1 MKPLAEQL
9 ASYAAY
15 HKDPRTKLTHFFGVP
30 MVTISL
36 FIFLGWFRFIH
47 STLPITVAVLFYVG
61 VSIYFLLLDKEV
73 GAITVAWNLPLL
85 LIAHLISHGNAGT
98 SYAWFAIFFVG
109 GWIIQLWGHYYE
121 GKRPAL
127 MDNIT
132 QIFNAPLFL
141 TCEVLFKL
149 NKRPDLKPPTGPAA
163 C

>member
-1 MKPLAEQL
+1 MKTLAARL
-9 ASYAAY
+9 ASYTAY
-15 HKDPRTKLTHFFGVP
+15 HRDPRTKLTHFFGVP
-30 MVTISL
+30 MVTLSL

-47 STLPITVAVLFYVG
+47 STLPITVAVLFYLS
-61 VSIYFLLLDKEV
+61 VSIYFLVLDRQI

-85 LIAHLISHGNAGT
+85 LIAHAISQAQATT
-98 SYAWFAIFFVG
+98 SYIWFLIFFVG

-127 MDNIT
+127 LDNIS

-149 NKRPDLKPPTGPAA
+149 GKRPDLRPPSEPDRP
-163 C
+163 